1 MVQAPAVFETTALVR
16 AWLPQQQIYFVK
28 SLIKGFFISLSIP
41 VNIKVKLSRTKE
53 TKQLKIK
60 EGSTIKDLLKTINLK
75 PDTVII
81 LNKETPIP
89 IDDEL
94 KDKQEIIVINVSSG
108 G

>member
-1 MVQAPAVFETTALVR
+1 
-16 AWLPQQQIYFVK
+16 
-28 SLIKGFFISLSIP
+28 

>member
-1 MVQAPAVFETTALVR
+1 
-16 AWLPQQQIYFVK
+16 
-28 SLIKGFFISLSIP
+28 
-41 VNIKVKLSRTKE
+41 VNIKIKLSRTNE

-75 PDTVII
+75 PDTVIVMT
-81 LNKETPIP
+81 KETPIP

-94 KDKQEIIVINVSSG
+94 KDEQEITVIQVSSG

>member
-1 MVQAPAVFETTALVR
+1 
-16 AWLPQQQIYFVK
+16 
-28 SLIKGFFISLSIP
+28 
-41 VNIKVKLSRTKE
+41 VNIKVKLSRTNE

-75 PDTVII
+75 PDTVIV
-81 LNKETPIP
+81 LNKEIPIP